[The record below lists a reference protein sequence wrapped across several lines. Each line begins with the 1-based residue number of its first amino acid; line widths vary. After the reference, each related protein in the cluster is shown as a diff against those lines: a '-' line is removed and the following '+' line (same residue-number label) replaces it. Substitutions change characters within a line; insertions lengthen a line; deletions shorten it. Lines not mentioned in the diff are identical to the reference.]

1 MSLSTDSV
9 DKSVNNS
16 ALKWKNPNVLT
27 LFSNRSIYSQIKYTY
42 IYHILADKIISLI
55 YINDYKYMIIEILTQ
70 LSNAVDKWAIIVL
83 FYLNIL
89 FVYVYLMM
97 YSYNIR

>member
-83 FYLNIL
+83 FI
-89 FVYVYLMM
+89 
-97 YSYNIR
+97 

>member
-42 IYHILADKIISLI
+42 IYHILTDKIISLI